1 MSSRNLSLSEVDPE
15 FIERSLRYTDG
26 ELSGV
31 ELGTLNKELRNDPV
45 KRQAFI
51 AICRDSTF
59 LHESE
64 AFPRDEK
71 IEKIRFKGL
80 ARGLAGLGKP
90 RETVWTRPV
99 MAISIAAGLAF
110 VVTLTAI
117 LTGWFY
123 RRNPVQAV
131 AVARPSVAT
140 VVEMV
145 DVKWHEKQPALQQGA
160 RITTGVLRIAEGLVQ
175 LETDRGVRMTLEGP
189 AEFELKSDVLT
200 RLREGRM
207 CVEVSKLGRG
217 FMVETEAM
225 NLADLGTAFGIEV
238 ESGQTKV
245 AVFDGEVEV
254 DKPSETGSTSARRL
268 VRGGRAVESDRKS
281 KGIGAMPLE
290 DAVRGL
296 GRLWRVNSG
305 VAQMYGNVVF
315 QTPGT
320 PNDPYRYE
328 DPENVL
334 ILPERMDVRTKESLR
349 IDILNPGSYDRFAEL
364 RSGELTVDP
373 GQELAFDSYLVQ
385 VHSYPSS
392 ASSKRP
398 RRGTIRFG
406 RDIAGVIVNSS
417 SLQHTDSLFGVP
429 SDVDPATVQGGGRL
443 VRQVAEDYL
452 IKRVGATL
460 SELRG
465 LEERDRIEFGGDR
478 RTITFH
484 FAAGGGRDQIRVL
497 LRR

>member
-1 MSSRNLSLSEVDPE
+1 MKPTAPNMSDADAE
-15 FIERSLRYTDG
+15 FIERSLRYIDG
-26 ELSGV
+26 EISGV
-31 ELGTLNKELRNDPV
+31 ELGALNKELRNDPA
-45 KRQAFI
+45 KRQIFI
-51 AICRDSTF
+51 AICRDSRF
-59 LHESE
+59 IHESQ
-64 AFPRDEK
+64 AFPTDEK

-80 ARGLAGLGKP
+80 VKGLAGLGRP
-90 RETVWTRPV
+90 RDKVLTKPV
-99 MAISIAAGLAF
+99 MALSIAAGLAF
-110 VVTLTAI
+110 VVALTAI

-131 AVARPSVAT
+131 AVARPAVAT
-140 VVEMV
+140 VVDMV
-145 DVKWHEKQPALQQGA
+145 DVAWHEKQPPLQPGS
-160 RITTGVLRIAEGLVQ
+160 RITTGVLRFEKGVVQ

-217 FMVETEAM
+217 FMIETEAM

-238 ESGQTKV
+238 SGGETKV
-245 AVFDGEVEV
+245 AVFNGEVEV
-254 DKPSETGSTSARRL
+254 DKPAKTGSTSARRL
-268 VRGGRAVESDRKS
+268 VKAGRAVESSRKS
-281 KGIGAMPLE
+281 DGIGVLPLE
-290 DAVRGL
+290 EAVRGL
-296 GRLWRVNSG
+296 DRLWRMNSG

-320 PNDPYRYE
+320 PSDPYRYE

-334 ILPERMDVRTKESLR
+334 VLPERMDVRVTESLR
-349 IDILNPGSYDRFAEL
+349 VDIMEPGAYDRFAEL
-364 RSGELTVDP
+364 QSGELAAEP
-373 GQELAFDSYLVQ
+373 GEELAFDSYLVQ
-385 VHSYPSS
+385 VHSYPDSER
-392 ASSKRP
+392 SKRP

-406 RDIAGVIVNSS
+406 REVAGVIVNAS

-429 SDVDPATVQGGGRL
+429 SNVDPATVKGGGRL

-465 LEERDRIEFGGDR
+465 LEERDRIEFAGDR